1 MGGGR
6 SDKEEMIADDR
17 LLAWEGGNHA
27 NVCTS
32 GPCFE
37 SSSDEHLL
45 RCSSIMDS
53 RVAKIAEGWERW
65 CEGGEAEATQSM

>member
-6 SDKEEMIADDR
+6 SDKKEMIADDR

-45 RCSSIMDS
+45 RCSNIMNS
-53 RVAKIAEGWERW
+53 RVAENAEGWKRW
-65 CEGGEAEATQSM
+65 CEGG

>member
-6 SDKEEMIADDR
+6 NDKKEMIADDR

-45 RCSSIMDS
+45 RCGGIMDS

>member
-6 SDKEEMIADDR
+6 GNKKEMIAEDR
-17 LLAWEGGNHA
+17 LLAWERSNHA

-45 RCSSIMDS
+45 RCSNIMNS
-53 RVAKIAEGWERW
+53 RVAENAEGWKRW
-65 CEGGEAEATQSM
+65 CEGG